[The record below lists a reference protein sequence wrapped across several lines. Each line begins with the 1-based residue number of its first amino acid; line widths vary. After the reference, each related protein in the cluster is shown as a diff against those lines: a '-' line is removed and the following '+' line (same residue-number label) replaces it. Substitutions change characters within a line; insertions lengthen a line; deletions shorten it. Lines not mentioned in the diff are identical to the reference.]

1 MAQMTSPAELAS
13 KTLKAL
19 VAQKLPP
26 TPENYARLYAEI
38 SGIPQTPV
46 RPVNPVSSEAP
57 GEAAPTLAWAGLI
70 RDLLKQLEAHHKGIT
85 LSRKKEGLE
94 QVLSRFAT
102 NPEVLYEKIQG
113 LLRSWSGFS
122 AASAAPQTPVVAGEK
137 DDPSTAASTA
147 SASATEGILRK
158 LTGALGGSESQDPM
172 AELRELLAMSLES
185 NRPFQPELEPEI
197 NELAQKVRGLGA
209 GGKLSDVA
217 RQLRRFWVKLELHGG
232 DKIRIQEGVVNL
244 LRLLV
249 QNVGELVADDKWLH
263 GQIAI
268 LQDLIAQPM
277 DKRSVSQAE
286 RGLRD
291 ALIKQSSLKQ
301 SLVDAKDTLKS
312 LMTTF
317 IDRLGEFTE
326 STGEYQSKM
335 EGYTQ
340 KIGQADS
347 LTELGHILQDIM
359 QDTRTIHSSAM
370 RSHEELETARK
381 HAQEAEERIR
391 ELEQQLE
398 ETSALVREDQ
408 LTGTLNRR
416 GLDEMLERE
425 SSRSDRSRLPFCVA
439 MLDVDNFKLFND
451 LLGHQAGD
459 AALCHV
465 SEVIRAA
472 LRPSDSIARY
482 GGEEFLVILPESSLE
497 AASEVVTRL
506 QRALAQQ
513 VFTFNG
519 EDYVI
524 TFSAGIAER
533 FPEESVEDLIER
545 ADEAMYQAKTAGK
558 NRVQKADQRRE

>member
-1 MAQMTSPAELAS
+1 MAQISSPAEVAS

-19 VAQKLPP
+19 VVQKLPP

-38 SGIPQTPV
+38 SGIPQPPV
-46 RPVNPVSSEAP
+46 QPITLPSPETS
-57 GEAAPTLAWAGLI
+57 GEAAPALAWSGLI
-70 RDLLKQLEAHHKGIT
+70 RDLLKQLESHHKGIT

-94 QVLSRFAT
+94 QVLSRFAA
-102 NPEVLYEKIQG
+102 NQEVLYEKIQG

-122 AASAAPQTPVVAGEK
+122 ASSAAPQVPVLAGEPDDPPPVV
-137 DDPSTAASTA
+137 PTP
-147 SASATEGILRK
+147 SATGGGILRK
-158 LTGALGGSESQDPM
+158 LTGALGGGESQDPL
-172 AELRELLAMSLES
+172 ADLRELLAMSLES
-185 NRPFQPELEPEI
+185 NRPFQPELAQEI
-197 NELAQKVRGLGA
+197 NDLAQKVRGLGS
-209 GGKLSDVA
+209 GTKLPDVA

-232 DKIRIQEGVVNL
+232 DKIRIQDGVVNL

-277 DKRSVSQAE
+277 DKRSVSMAE
-286 RGLRD
+286 RSLRD

-301 SLVDAKDTLKS
+301 SLADAKDTLKS

-335 EGYTQ
+335 EGYTR

-359 QDTRTIHSSAM
+359 QDTRTIHASAM

-381 HAQEAEERIR
+381 KAQEAEERIR

-416 GLDEMLERE
+416 GLGEMLERE
-425 SSRSDRSRLPFCVA
+425 SSRSDRSRLPLCVA

-459 AALCHV
+459 AALRHV
-465 SEVIRAA
+465 SEVVRAA

-482 GGEEFLVILPESSLE
+482 GGEEFLVMLPESALE
-497 AASEVVTRL
+497 AACEVVTRL
-506 QRALAQQ
+506 QRTLTQQ
-513 VFTFNG
+513 LFTFNG

-524 TFSAGIAER
+524 TFSAGVAER

-545 ADEAMYQAKTAGK
+545 ADEAMYQAKAAGK
-558 NRVQKADQRRE
+558 NQVQKADQRRE